1 MAKKIIL
8 KPEVAF
14 MAIHWQPLFSL
25 WPSSTVDT
33 GLRKGFEPWEATPK
47 QGPLSHDFPTELQ
60 F

>member
-1 MAKKIIL
+1 
-8 KPEVAF
+8 